1 MSPAPAHHAEPAAPA
16 GGRTRADRPA
26 DRAPGIADGHHRAR
40 FGSGF
45 AGHHRARRAVLVLGL
60 VLAALFG
67 VCGGA
72 AGASGGELRPAA
84 SAAPDPGGEAHEVA
98 ETEATSPRRAAVR
111 PRGGQRS
118 TRRSTPGPGLP
129 ARGAPAAVR
138 LPGEDADGRC
148 VVMRC

>member
-16 GGRTRADRPA
+16 GGRTRAGRPV
-26 DRAPGIADGHHRAR
+26 DRAPCVPGRR
-40 FGSGF
+40 
-45 AGHHRARRAVLVLGL
+45 RARRAVLVLGL

-84 SAAPDPGGEAHEVA
+84 SAAPDPGGETTEVA

-111 PRGGQRS
+111 PCGGQRS
-118 TRRSTPGPGLP
+118 TRPSAPVPGLP
-129 ARGAPAAVR
+129 ALGARAAVR
-138 LPGEDADGRC
+138 LPGEDADSRC